1 MCEGPHDY
9 IPVPDT
15 AEVRLR
21 YQTAGGLAE
30 NVINFSKSGGWDV
43 DSLADLAAAVEDS
56 WESNI
61 SPIVAETISL
71 TDTIATDISS
81 QTGPQVTDIGGI
93 AGGQPNPAL
102 PNNVTFVVSFRT
114 ANRGRSYRGRL
125 YHVGLTENFVT
136 LDSVGP
142 SNAAAFQGD
151 YENFFAD
158 IATAVPGAVHVVVSR
173 CQNGEWLTTGIATP
187 VTSYFVDETIDSQR
201 RRLAGRGA

>member
-1 MCEGPHDY
+1 MCTGAHDY

-15 AEVRLR
+15 AEVRLM
-21 YQTAGGLAE
+21 YNTAGGLAE
-30 NVINFSKSGGWDV
+30 NVINFEKAGGWDLT
-43 DSLADLAAAVEDS
+43 SLAALAAAVEDS

-61 SPIVAETISL
+61 SPIVAETITL
-71 TDTIATDISS
+71 TETVATDISTE
-81 QTGPQVTDIGGI
+81 TGGQVTDIGGI

-114 ANRGRSYRGRL
+114 ASRGRSYRGRL

-136 LDSVGP
+136 LDSVGD

-151 YENFFAD
+151 YESFFAD
-158 IATAVPGAVHVVVSR
+158 IATAVPGSSHVVVSR
-173 CQNGEWLTTGIATP
+173 CSGGEWRDTAVVTP
-187 VTSYFVDETIDSQR
+187 VTSYFVDSTIDSQR